1 MAIILKPRFLIRAL
15 HFNGMK
21 HSHLYYCYT
30 WVPTFFYHILF
41 INLILISPILS
52 LTMIFVQKPIIYI
65 HDIYKCPEIGKM
77 FSDETTLNNI
87 LYLTLCPLIRQSHD
101 WLNQHFFFISKTK
114 LIQLLWF
121 FMEILKFY
129 QFERWIAFHSQFFS
143 SATTNR
149 RKLDSLCTLNS
160 QIEKK
165 SGTFFFIVYFSFTY
179 SNSSYSIR
187 SMKNTESKN

>member
-15 HFNGMK
+15 RFNGMK

-101 WLNQHFFFISKTK
+101 WLIQHFFFHFKNKINSTSLVLHGNFKILPVWKMNSLSFSILQFRDNKPKKTRLLMYAK
-114 LIQLLWF
+114 LSNRKKIWYFLLYS
-121 FMEILKFY
+121 I
-129 QFERWIAFHSQFFS
+129 
-143 SATTNR
+143 
-149 RKLDSLCTLNS
+149 
-160 QIEKK
+160 
-165 SGTFFFIVYFSFTY
+165 FFIYLFQFQLFH
-179 SNSSYSIR
+179 
-187 SMKNTESKN
+187 